1 MADAGPLARRRL
13 ARGPRVYLRA
23 PTLRDREEFLALSR
37 ASVSFYRGL
46 ASSPS
51 TPRAFTAYVER
62 SRRPDYVGI
71 LVCRREDDRIVGCVN
86 LSQIVRGTFQS
97 AYMGYQVFAP
107 FARQR
112 YMTDAMPL
120 VLRVIFQQLRLH
132 RVEANVQPTN
142 TASIAVVRR
151 AGFVKE
157 GYSQRYLKISGR
169 WRDHERWA
177 ITAELWAEVRVTKS
191 RIHQLQLT
199 KSPTRQITNC

>member
-1 MADAGPLARRRL
+1 MADGGPFARRRL
-13 ARGPRVYLRA
+13 PRGSRVCLRA

-46 ASSPS
+46 ASSLS

-62 SRRPDYVGI
+62 SRRPDYVAM
-71 LVCRREDDRIVGCVN
+71 LVCRREDGRIVGSVN
-86 LSQIVRGTFQS
+86 LSQIVRGTFHS

-112 YMTDAMPL
+112 YMSDALPL
-120 VLRVIFQQLRLH
+120 VLRLIFRQLRLH
-132 RVEANVQPTN
+132 RVEANIQPTN
-142 TASIAVVRR
+142 AASIALVRR

-177 ITAELWAEVRVTKS
+177 MTAERWVEVRHSLPLQPTNAP
-191 RIHQLQLT
+191 IHQLGG
-199 KSPTRQITNC
+199 SR

>member
-1 MADAGPLARRRL
+1 MADAGPFARRRL
-13 ARGPRVYLRA
+13 PRGPCVYLRA

-51 TPRAFTAYVER
+51 TARAFTAYVER
-62 SRRPDYVGI
+62 SRRPDYVG
-71 LVCRREDDRIVGCVN
+71 LFVCRREDHRIVGCVN

-112 YMTDAMPL
+112 YMTDAIPL
-120 VLRVIFQQLRLH
+120 VLRVIFRQLRLH

-177 ITAELWAEVRVTKS
+177 ITAERWAEAK
-191 RIHQLQLT
+191 LT
-199 KSPTRQITNC
+199 NSPTPTRQITKSPSRQL